1 MRITADQSIAGYSA
15 IAVRNFLWDH
25 ECFRMTVEDAQAS
38 LSLNSQ
44 DAAEFLSKLVDLG
57 LIEESEKRNGYT
69 FFDLTNCG
77 MRLAH
82 ASAAKPIHR
91 KTANRLLN
99 EFVERLHTVNA
110 TSEYLFQVNE
120 AVLFGSML
128 SDVDRLGDVDVA
140 IDLQPKVCYL
150 SAEFNVWSMERRD
163 VAKTSGRS
171 FHTNASW
178 ALWPRNE
185 VYQQLKAN
193 SHSLSIHGMD
203 ELRHFPNL
211 RYQVL
216 FGAPEKIAAF
226 LSNGQVV

>member
-1 MRITADQSIAGYSA
+1 MRITGNQFIAGYPA
-15 IAVRNFLWDH
+15 IAVRNFLWNH
-25 ECFRMTVEDAQAS
+25 ECFWMTAEDAQTS
-38 LSLNSQ
+38 LSLSPQ
-44 DAAEFLSKLVDLG
+44 DAIAFLNKLVDLG
-57 LIEESEKRNGYT
+57 LIEESEKRNGSM

-99 EFVERLHTVNA
+99 EFMERVHTVNA

-120 AVLFGSML
+120 VVLFGSML

-140 IDLQPKVCYL
+140 IDLQPKVCHL
-150 SAEFNVWSMERRD
+150 SAEFNAWSMERRD

-171 FHTNASW
+171 FHTNAGW

-185 VYQQLKAN
+185 VYKQLKAK
-193 SHSLSIHGMD
+193 SHSLSIHDMD

-216 FGAPEKIAAF
+216 LGAPEKIAVF
-226 LSNGQVV
+226 LENGQVV